1 MKTSTTTIILGVS
14 LMVVAGFFTA
24 TVTGLFSVQA
34 TQIAKTSGGTAG
46 AYMSGHVTTIL
57 TDSEGNV
64 KEYRQTDNVITNL
77 GENCVAKILFQ
88 DDGAGAGLGSGTGTS
103 VCVGS
108 LNQPYTV
115 IAIGTGTTKANGT
128 DTSLGTELSGSG
140 LSSGRATMTWGSGG
154 AQNSTGT
161 AGDSQAKVILSKT
174 FTNTGSSVQ
183 VSESGLF
190 NDTTAST
197 NGMFARQNFTAIG
210 LGNGDSL
217 TVQWTIS
224 IGGTQFNLGQ

>member
-1 MKTSTTTIILGVS
+1 MKTSKTTIILGVA

-24 TVTGLFSVQA
+24 TVTGLFNVQA
-34 TQIAKTSGGTAG
+34 TQIAKSGTTAG

-64 KEYRQTDNVITNL
+64 KQYRQSDNVITNN
-77 GENCVAKILFQ
+77 GENCVSKLLFQ
-88 DDGAGAGLGSGTGTS
+88 DDGTAAGLGSATGTG

-108 LNQPYTV
+108 LNSPWTV
-115 IAIGTGTTKANGT
+115 IAIGTGTGKANGT
-128 DTSLGTELSGSG
+128 DTSLGNELSGSG
-140 LSSGRATMTWGSGG
+140 LSSGRATMLWTSPG
-154 AQNSTGT
+154 QNSTGS
-161 AGDSQAKVILSKT
+161 AGDSQAKVQLSKT
-174 FTNTGSSVQ
+174 FTNTGTSVQ

-190 NDTTAST
+190 NDTTTST
-197 NGMFARQNFTAIG
+197 NSLFARQNFTAIG

-224 IGGTQFNLGQ
+224 IGGTQFNLAQ

>member
-1 MKTSTTTIILGVS
+1 MKTSKTTIILGVA

-24 TVTGLFSVQA
+24 TVTGLFNVQA
-34 TQIAKTSGGTAG
+34 TQIAKSSGTTAG

-64 KEYRQTDNVITNL
+64 KQYRQSDNVITNN
-77 GENCVAKILFQ
+77 GENCVAKMLFQ
-88 DDGAGAGLGSGTGTS
+88 DDGASGLGGGTGTS
-103 VCVGS
+103 VCIGA
-108 LNQPYTV
+108 LNSAYTV
-115 IAIGTGTTKANGT
+115 IAIGTGTAKANGT
-128 DTSLGTELSGSG
+128 DTSLGNELSGSG
-140 LSSGRATMTWGSGG
+140 LSSGRATMLWTSPG
-154 AQNSTGT
+154 QNSTGT
-161 AGDSQAKVILSKT
+161 AGDSQAKVQLSKT
-174 FTNTGSSVQ
+174 FTNTGTSVQ

-190 NDTTAST
+190 NDTVTNT

-224 IGGTQFNLGQ
+224 IGGTQFNLAQ

>member
-1 MKTSTTTIILGVS
+1 MLGVA

-34 TQIAKTSGGTAG
+34 TQIAEIAGGAAG

-57 TDSEGNV
+57 TDSEGNI
-64 KEYRQTDNVITNL
+64 KEYRQSDNVITNL
-77 GENCVAKILFQ
+77 GENCVTKILFQ
-88 DDGAGAGLGSGTGTS
+88 DDGSGAGLGSGTGTN

-108 LNQPYTV
+108 LNSPYTV
-115 IAIGTGTTKANGT
+115 IAIGTGTTAANGT
-128 DTSLGTELSGSG
+128 DTSLVTELSGSG

-183 VSESGLF
+183 VAESGLF
-190 NDTTAST
+190 NDTTTNT
-197 NGMFARQNFTAIG
+197 NGMFARQAFTAIG

-224 IGGTQFNLGQ
+224 IGGTQFNLAQ